1 MEVLEIGTAEMSSI
15 GTIEVSWIEGKTGI
29 IQGTVETGEKVIVGD
44 GVITKGDKVFGGIA
58 GEGAESALELVA
70 NAERI

>member
-1 MEVLEIGTAEMSSI
+1 
-15 GTIEVSWIEGKTGI
+15 
-29 IQGTVETGEKVIVGD
+29 VIVGD
-44 GVITKGDKVFGGIA
+44 GVITKGDKVFGGMA